1 MTRLSASFFALSTT
15 AAGTAA
21 HQAFVQ
27 FLEIRPR
34 RGLPTQAAPSGLHLG
49 DVLDDPVV
57 LGCSGDVDPVGLV
70 LADVWLV
77 RWYR

>member
-1 MTRLSASFFALSTT
+1 MQFLGFGHV
-15 AAGTAA
+15 AGTDQ
-21 HQAFVQ
+21 H
-27 FLEIRPR
+27 R
-34 RGLPTQAAPSGLHLG
+34 LPPLVHLG